1 MGFFDKLFGGS
12 AKSAAPARPEA
23 LAVAA
28 EKGALYAPVAGRVEV
43 TEDIPDP
50 VFAQEMMGKTVA
62 IWPSSGT
69 VYAPVSGMIA
79 SAMPHAIGLVSDDG
93 VEVLIHVGID
103 TVSMNGDGFTL
114 WAKQGDRVAA
124 GEALLTFDRDK
135 VAKAG
140 YKDIV
145 MTIITNSDDFSTFEK
160 VATDE
165 VAAGAAIIKTA

>member
-12 AKSAAPARPEA
+12 SKSAAPARPEA
-23 LAVAA
+23 IAVTT

-43 TEDIPDP
+43 TENIPDP

-62 IWPSSGT
+62 IWPSAGV

-114 WAKQGDRVAA
+114 WTKQGERVSA
-124 GEALLTFDRDK
+124 GEALLTFDRNK

-145 MTIITNSDDFSTFEK
+145 MTIITNSDDFSTIEK

>member
-1 MGFFDKLFGGS
+1 MGFFDKLFGT
-12 AKSAAPARPEA
+12 KKVEKPEA
-23 LAVAA
+23 IAVTT
-28 EKGALYAPVAGRVEV
+28 EKGAVYAPAAGKVEPMSSL
-43 TEDIPDP
+43 PDP
-50 VFAQEMMGKTVA
+50 VF
-62 IWPSSGT
+62 SSGAMGPCLGVWPADGN
-69 VYAPVSGMIA
+69 VYAPVSGTVTA
-79 SAMPHAIGLVSDDG
+79 AMPHAFGFLGDDG

-145 MTIITNSDDFSTFEK
+145 MTIITNSDDFSTIEK